1 MSQALDRILE
11 EVRQLSPDE
20 RRQLRERL
28 AREAHIAPSSAQR
41 DVQAERAPLITS
53 VRGKY
58 AYVPTSSEAFNQRKQ
73 EEIEL
78 EDRRR

>member
-1 MSQALDRILE
+1 MSQALDRILA

-28 AREAHIAPSSAQR
+28 DREAHIAPSPAQR
-41 DVQAERAPLITS
+41 DVQAERAALITS

>member
-28 AREAHIAPSSAQR
+28 NYEAHITPSPVPR
-41 DVQAERAPLITS
+41 DVQAERAALITS

-58 AYVPTSSEAFNQRKQ
+58 AHVPTSSEAFNQRKQ